1 MATIP
6 LPIAS
11 KRDVHRALLA
21 DGWVDV
27 SRPRSDHFML
37 EHPDRPGRR
46 IKLSHGSRPL
56 SKPVINHIIEQ
67 GGYTRESFVALLDR
81 T

>member
-1 MATIP
+1 MPTIP

-11 KRDVHRALLA
+11 KRAVHKALLA

-46 IKLSHGSRPL
+46 IRLSHGTKAL
-56 SKPVINHIIEQ
+56 TKPVINHIIEQ
-67 GGYTRESFVALLDR
+67 GGYTRESFAALVGQS
-81 T
+81 

>member
-1 MATIP
+1 MPTIP
-6 LPIAS
+6 LPIVS

-37 EHPDRPGRR
+37 EHPARPGRR
-46 IKLSHGSRPL
+46 IRLSHGTKPL
-56 SKPVINHIIEQ
+56 TKPVINHIIEQ
-67 GGYTRESFVALLDR
+67 GGYTRESFAELLGR